1 MQEEIFGPLMPVL
14 TFDNLDDV
22 IRKINSMP
30 HPLALYFFTSDK
42 AAAKKVTSRCGF
54 GGGCINDTVVHLATS
69 HMPFGGVGDSGMG
82 GYHGKDSFDTFT
94 HRKSIMKKSCLIDI
108 PVRYAPFKKKL
119 DLLKKIQ

>member
-1 MQEEIFGPLMPVL
+1 MQEEIFGPVLPVM
-14 TFDNLDDV
+14 TFFDLKEV
-22 IRKINSMP
+22 VEQVSARP
-30 HPLALYFFTSDK
+30 RPLALYLFT
-42 AAAKKVTSRCGF
+42 KKKEREAYVLKHVSY

-69 HMPFGGVGDSGMG
+69 YMPFGGVGDSGMG

>member
-1 MQEEIFGPLMPVL
+1 MLKHV
-14 TFDNLDDV
+14 
-22 IRKINSMP
+22 S
-30 HPLALYFFTSDK
+30 Y
-42 AAAKKVTSRCGF
+42 